1 MKKVSGKLF
10 SQTNLHM
17 QLYAKRT
24 FRKVCYRVHEKIND
38 KLYKSHSP
46 LKYHKYLEREWMI
59 QQLQLGSLQIFFA
72 RFQKHTAT
80 QNGVGF
86 FFFSEITL

>member
-1 MKKVSGKLF
+1 
-10 SQTNLHM
+10 M
-17 QLYAKRT
+17 QKEHLEKSATEYIK
-24 FRKVCYRVHEKIND
+24 KIND

-46 LKYHKYLEREWMI
+46 LKYHKYLGREWMI